1 MEALGFRSYG
11 EGTLHPVISS
21 LPFLSSSQPSVLPAL
36 AGIVAA
42 GVAAQW
48 LAWRLKVPSI
58 LLLLAMGLL
67 LGPFTGLI
75 DPEALF
81 GDLLGP
87 VISLAVA
94 VILFEGGLTLDM
106 REFRALIA
114 PVTGLVTV
122 GVLVTWG
129 LATWAASAIL
139 GFSDGLAVLSGAL
152 LTVTGPTV
160 IAPLLNHVRPTGAAG
175 PLLKWEG
182 IVADVIGA
190 TLAVLV
196 LGAVSSSQG
205 TLTVG
210 GIGMGLLKTFGTGVI
225 VGALCAGF
233 LILSLRQRWLPD
245 RLEVPVTLGLVLGT
259 YALGDSI
266 QHEAGLL
273 AVTLMGF
280 MLANQRVVR
289 VQHIAEFKE
298 TLTTLLL
305 ACLFIVLAAG
315 IQRADLAQLDGATL
329 LFVLTLILVVRPVAT
344 FLSLATSKLPWQQKT
359 FVAAVA
365 PRGVVAIAVAALF
378 ATRLDGIVPDAHRL
392 VPTIFAVA
400 SGTVLIYGLGAA
412 PLARA
417 LKLAS
422 KNPGGTLLV
431 GASAFAE
438 SLAAALKQEGIPV
451 VLVDSNPR
459 RLGDA
464 RMAGIM
470 TASADATSAH
480 PAEHIPMGGL
490 GHMLAL
496 TPNEQVNRLATQQFA
511 EFFGR
516 GEVFRLQ
523 DGQDDRDV
531 SGGRSLFAKGLT
543 YQELS
548 RRMAGGET
556 VRATDLTEEFSL
568 ETFMEH
574 HGQAATP
581 LLMRRSGERTV
592 PLTQAGESSPGAGD
606 TLFYLAPESP
616 MEKNP

>member
-1 MEALGFRSYG
+1 
-11 EGTLHPVISS
+11 
-21 LPFLSSSQPSVLPAL
+21 
-36 AGIVAA
+36 
-42 GVAAQW
+42 
-48 LAWRLKVPSI
+48 
-58 LLLLAMGLL
+58 
-67 LGPFTGLI
+67 
-75 DPEALF
+75 
-81 GDLLGP
+81 
-87 VISLAVA
+87 
-94 VILFEGGLTLDM
+94 
-106 REFRALIA
+106 
-114 PVTGLVTV
+114 
-122 GVLVTWG
+122 
-129 LATWAASAIL
+129 
-139 GFSDGLAVLSGAL
+139 
-152 LTVTGPTV
+152 
-160 IAPLLNHVRPTGAAG
+160 
-175 PLLKWEG
+175 
-182 IVADVIGA
+182 
-190 TLAVLV
+190 
-196 LGAVSSSQG
+196 
-205 TLTVG
+205 
-210 GIGMGLLKTFGTGVI
+210 
-225 VGALCAGF
+225 
-233 LILSLRQRWLPD
+233 
-245 RLEVPVTLGLVLGT
+245 VTLGLVLGT

-329 LFVLTLILVVRPVAT
+329 LFVLTLILVVRPIAT

-378 ATRLDGIVPDAHRL
+378 ASRLEGIVPDADRL

-422 KNPGGTLLV
+422 KNPGGILLV

-438 SLAAALKQEGIPV
+438 SLAAALKQEGVPV

-464 RMAGIM
+464 RMAGIQ

-531 SGGRSLFAKGLT
+531 SGGRSLFEKGLT

-548 RRMAGGET
+548 RRMAAGET

-568 ETFMEH
+568 EAFMKH

-581 LLMRRSGERTV
+581 LLMRRGGKRTV
-592 PLTQAGESSPGAGD
+592 PLTEAGESSPGAGD
-606 TLFYLAPESP
+606 TLFYLAPEGP
-616 MEKNP
+616 